1 MGSQRITA
9 NGIEIAYD
17 TFGNPADPPMLLVMG
32 LNTQRLAWPEPLC
45 RQLADHGFYVIRF
58 DNRDVGE
65 STHLSDLPAPNP
77 LTVVV
82 RRGRAAY
89 TLDDLA
95 GDTIAFMDAL
105 GLGPVHLVGASMG
118 GFIAQIVAIRAGARI
133 ASLTLIMTS
142 TGSRL
147 VGRTRPNII
156 AAVLRRKAA
165 SDRPGAVQASV
176 DMFRMIGSRAYEF
189 DEIKVRDFAEQSYDR
204 GYDPE
209 GAQRQLAAVIAQS
222 DRTKDLA
229 TITAP
234 TVVLHGLHDP
244 LVAPSGGLAVAR
256 AIPGSRFVGFPGMG
270 HDLPEPLWPDFITEI
285 LAVARRA
292 HASG

>member
-17 TFGNPADPPMLLVMG
+17 TFGDPADPPLLLVMG

-45 RQLADHGFYVIRF
+45 LELAGHGFYVIRF

-65 STHLSDLPAPNP
+65 STHLSDLPTPSP

-82 RRGRAAY
+82 RRGQAAY

-95 GDTIAFMDAL
+95 TDTIAFMDAL
-105 GLGPVHLVGASMG
+105 GLGRVHLVGASMG
-118 GFIAQIVAIRAGARI
+118 GFIAQIVAIRAGDRI

-165 SDRPGAVQASV
+165 SDRPGAVQTSV
-176 DMFRMIGSRAYEF
+176 DMFRMISSRGYEF
-189 DEIKVRDFAEQSYDR
+189 DEVKVRDFAEQSYDR

-209 GAQRQLAAVIAQS
+209 GAQRQLAAVLAQT

-292 HASG
+292 SR